1 MPHTAI
7 IMGTPQS
14 DSTKILRVNK
24 LGLDGGG
31 WRDKGLL

>member
-1 MPHTAI
+1 MPHTPI
-7 IMGTPQS
+7 IRGTHQS
-14 DSTKILRVNK
+14 DTTKILRVNK